1 MSGYLTTPEAAAYT
15 RRHPVTIREAARKGE
30 VRSAQRVPHGPRRY
44 KTEWLD
50 DWVAGVKPR
59 RLSAVKARSA

>member
-1 MSGYLTTPEAAAYT
+1 MTYLTTPEAAAYT
-15 RRHPVTIREAARKGE
+15 RRHQETLLLAARRGE

-44 KTEWLD
+44 RQEWLD

-59 RLSAVKARSA
+59 RLAVAKARST